1 MINLNAFKNGWM
13 LLLKDEK
20 SEAVRLLFIVSG
32 AAIFN
37 AAMIGS
43 VWPFLNLVGD
53 PSLVL
58 DNEYYNYI
66 YSYFSFTTTGD
77 FIIFTA
83 AFSLLVIIIST
94 FAQVYRVYAV
104 SKFALMKSHTLSHRL
119 FSLYINKSYEFHTM
133 HNTSV
138 LETHILSETQHVV
151 MQLFRPAANLIAACI
166 SVLLTISVLLVINL
180 WITVTVLLV
189 FGSFYLV
196 VLLITKRAIVSLG
209 KKRHEENKKCFNL
222 VSESLDG
229 IKELKANRLEDPYL
243 SRFFLASKKMADS
256 QVRAQVMGESPNF
269 FLQGVTFGGMI
280 VLAILLLDLDQSDAS
295 SMIGGSL
302 PLLGVFAFAG
312 QRLIP
317 ELQRIYQGYTQLQY
331 ANKAAQ
337 TLSEIL
343 MDEHLTPQDTPDDE
357 RSAYEIPNTILFDN
371 VSYMFPS
378 ASNCAVSNLSFEIFA
393 GQKIGI
399 VGTTGSGKTTLV
411 DLLLGLLQPSSGSIL
426 VNNIDLAEKG
436 LQSWQDNCS
445 YLPQDVFL
453 LDGTIKDNITF
464 SDKNDIDVDR
474 LSRAIESSELLS
486 FLQQRSEGLNSWVGE
501 RGVQL
506 SGGQRQRVGIAR
518 VLYKK
523 SKVII
528 LDEATSA
535 LDNLTERSLLS
546 SLFDN
551 TKESTIFIIAH
562 RLESVRN
569 CDKILVMEE
578 GRLVGEGDW
587 DSLLASNSQFRLLVQ
602 TKSLKDTQA

>member
-1 MINLNAFKNGWM
+1 MIDLTAFKSGWV
-13 LLLKDEK
+13 LLRKDEK
-20 SEAVRLLFIVSG
+20 REAVRLLYIVTG
-32 AAIFN
+32 AAVAN

-43 VWPFLNLVGD
+43 VWPFLNLIGD

-66 YSYFSFTTTGD
+66 YSYFSFTTAGD
-77 FIIFTA
+77 FIIA
-83 AFSLLVIIIST
+83 AAVFSLLVIIIST
-94 FAQVYRVYAV
+94 VAQVYRVYAV

-119 FSLYINKSYEFHTM
+119 FSLYLKKPYEFHTV
-133 HNTSV
+133 HNSSV

-151 MQLFRPAANLIAACI
+151 MQLFRPAANLTAACV
-166 SVLLTISVLLVINL
+166 SVLLTISLLLVIDL

-189 FGSFYLV
+189 FGSFYV
-196 VLLITKRAIVSLG
+196 GVLLITKRAIVALG

-222 VSESLDG
+222 ASESLDG
-229 IKELKANRLEDPYL
+229 IKELKANRLEDLYL
-243 SRFFLASKKMADS
+243 ARFFLASKKMADS
-256 QVRAQVMGESPNF
+256 QVRAQIMGESPNF
-269 FLQGVTFGGMI
+269 LLQGVTFSGMI
-280 VLAILLLDLDQSDAS
+280 ILAILLLDVDQSDAG
-295 SMIGGSL
+295 SMIGDSL

-317 ELQRIYQGYTQLQY
+317 EFQRIYQGYTQLQY
-331 ANKAAQ
+331 ANTAAQ
-337 TLSEIL
+337 TVSEIL
-343 MDEHLTPQDTPDDE
+343 RDEHLTRQGTPDDE
-357 RSAYEIPNTILFDN
+357 RSAYEVPNTIAFDN
-371 VSYMFPS
+371 VSYTFPS
-378 ASNCAVSNLSFEIFA
+378 ASNCAVSNLSFEVFA

-411 DLLLGLLQPSSGSIL
+411 DLLLGLLQPASGRIL
-426 VNNIDLAEKG
+426 VNNTDLAEKG
-436 LQSWQDNCS
+436 LESWQDNCS

-464 SDKNDIDVDR
+464 GDKNDIDVDR
-474 LSRAIESSELLS
+474 LSRAIESSELS
-486 FLQQRSEGLNSWVGE
+486 SVLQQRSEGLNSWVGE

-546 SLFDN
+546 SLYDN

-562 RLESVRN
+562 RLESIRN

-578 GRLVGEGDW
+578 GTLVGEGDW
-587 DSLLASNSQFRLLVQ
+587 DSLLASNSQFRSLVQ
-602 TKSLKDTQA
+602 VKNLEDTQA